1 MVRLW
6 SLSVTGVLFEKP
18 PDGVGPV
25 FARFLDEL
33 QEALAE
39 PFGKVLHLFQ
49 DRGEKLA
56 LIGTHGSGTKG

>member
-18 PDGVGPV
+18 PDGVRPV

-33 QEALAE
+33 QEALAQ
-39 PFGKVLHLFQ
+39 PLGKVFHLPQ
-49 DRGEKLA
+49 DL
-56 LIGTHGSGTKG
+56 